1 MLGYRKF
8 KTPQREETTLKRL
21 TVFFVLAL
29 TLVTMAALTSC
40 GCGASVQD
48 SGTTDS
54 TTGSENGTG
63 TNGSTNS
70 GASNGNANN
79 GNANNGGSS
88 IAPGNGSVT
97 DDIIQGG
104 EDIMDGVDNAIDDI
118 TGNTGNGS
126 HDGGVTYDDMLQD
139 GNVTDND
146 GMLGNEPNARRR

>member
-8 KTPQREETTLKRL
+8 KTPQKEETTLKRL

-54 TTGSENGTG
+54 TTGTDNGTG
-63 TNGSTNS
+63 ANGSTNH
-70 GASNGNANN
+70 GASNGNT
-79 GNANNGGSS
+79 NNGGSS

-97 DDIIQGG
+97 DGIIQGG

-118 TGNTGNGS
+118 TGNGS